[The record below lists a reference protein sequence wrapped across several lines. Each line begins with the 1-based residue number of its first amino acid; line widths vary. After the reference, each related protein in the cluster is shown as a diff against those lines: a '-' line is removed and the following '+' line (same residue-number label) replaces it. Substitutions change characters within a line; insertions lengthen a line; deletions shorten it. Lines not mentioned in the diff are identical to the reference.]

1 MSEES
6 QDNQIGYKKPPKS
19 TQFKKGWS
27 GNPKGRPKGA
37 RNFRTVL
44 QETLDQPVSLRE
56 GGSIRKVSSRE
67 AAMIQLRSKALKGD
81 QRALERLLA
90 LAERYDFDQAAD
102 EAESQ
107 LSQEDQ
113 QIIERFKERILQ
125 EREARGRTDPEGEVR
140 EPSR

>member
-1 MSEES
+1 MSEAS

-44 QETLDQPVSLRE
+44 QETLDHPVTLRE

-90 LAERYDFDQAAD
+90 LAERHDFDQAAD

-107 LSQEDQ
+107 LSQDDQ

-125 EREARGRTDPEGEVR
+125 EYEARGRTDPEGEGR

>member
-1 MSEES
+1 
-6 QDNQIGYKKPPKS
+6 
-19 TQFKKGWS
+19 
-27 GNPKGRPKGA
+27 
-37 RNFRTVL
+37 
-44 QETLDQPVSLRE
+44 
-56 GGSIRKVSSRE
+56 
-67 AAMIQLRSKALKGD
+67 MIQLRSKALKGD

-90 LAERYDFDQAAD
+90 FAERYDFDQAAD

-125 EREARGRTDPEGEVR
+125 EYEARGRTDPEGEGR